1 MRWPYDLSA
10 SCFEGSHCPL
20 AKIGYSRDGKRNKP
34 QVTRAMLTDRRGCPV
49 AVSVYPDDPKL
60 IKTVY
65 GAGYLFSSNV
75 DWL

>member
-1 MRWPYDLSA
+1 MLDRSIDLRISRLRKRL
-10 SCFEGSHCPL
+10 EENPL
-20 AKIGYSRDGKRNKP
+20 H
-34 QVTRAMLTDRRGCPV
+34 
-49 AVSVYPDDPKL
+49 PKL